1 MDWLIFPTQS
11 SLRYLDGS
19 MPGDYGF
26 DPLGLFDPAS
36 GGAGA
41 MSQVGGCSWL
51 EVAGWRWVDPLELF
65 DSEGP
70 PASAVGLRAGGR
82 IGWLVRVGYP

>member
-1 MDWLIFPTQS
+1 MAPKPNLSPPLPPSPQSLRRTSAPLGSEAYGVEPAHRPMDWLIFPTQS

-41 MSQVGGCSWL
+41 MSQVGG
-51 EVAGWRWVDPLELF
+51 
-65 DSEGP
+65 
-70 PASAVGLRAGGR
+70 
-82 IGWLVRVGYP
+82 

>member
-51 EVAGWRWVDPLELF
+51 
-65 DSEGP
+65 
-70 PASAVGLRAGGR
+70 
-82 IGWLVRVGYP
+82 

>member
-51 EVAGWRWVDPLELF
+51 EVAGWIWLDPLGLF
-65 DSEGP
+65 DSAGP
-70 PASAVGLRAGGR
+70 PPPKWACVLGGELD
-82 IGWLVRVGYP
+82 GWLEGW